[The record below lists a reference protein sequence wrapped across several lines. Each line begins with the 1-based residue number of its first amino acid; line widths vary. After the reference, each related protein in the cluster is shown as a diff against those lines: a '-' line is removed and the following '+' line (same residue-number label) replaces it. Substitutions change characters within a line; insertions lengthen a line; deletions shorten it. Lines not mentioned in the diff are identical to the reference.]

1 MRHLAM
7 MFVLPLVVSTFACG
21 EDEPEASAPAT
32 DAERV
37 FSVGSSSTVNTSAI
51 EGIWETKSARVQ
63 SGLESMIRLEL
74 RRDRVVAAARCMPTN
89 GDDATVLGT
98 TGKANVSPSTL
109 EFPEEV
115 RASKPIGSSYC
126 GVVVHAGVLPQCDLK
141 KLASERKWCFE
152 LAKGTLTVREETAAD
167 EYVKIAD

>member
-1 MRHLAM
+1 M

-21 EDEPEASAPAT
+21 EDDTAGSAPTT

-37 FSVGSSSTVNTSAI
+37 FSVASSQTANASAI

-74 RRDRVVAAARCMPTN
+74 RRDRVVAAVRCTPTS
-89 GDDATVLGT
+89 GADATLLGT
-98 TGKANVSPSTL
+98 TGKAAVSSSTL

-115 RASKPIGSSYC
+115 RISKPIGTSYC

-141 KLASERKWCFE
+141 KLASERSWCFE
-152 LAKGTLTVREETAAD
+152 LAKGTLTVREETAAV
-167 EYVKIAD
+167 EYVKVAD

>member
-7 MFVLPLVVSTFACG
+7 MLVLPLVVSTFACG
-21 EDEPEASAPAT
+21 EDEASTSVPAT

-37 FSVGSSSTVNTSAI
+37 FSVGSSETANATVI

-74 RRDRVVAAARCMPTN
+74 RRDRVVAAVRCAPTD
-89 GDDATVLGT
+89 GAGPTLLGT
-98 TGKANVSPSTL
+98 TGKATVTPSTL

-115 RASKPIGSSYC
+115 RVSKPIGTSYC

-141 KLASERKWCFE
+141 KLASERSWCFE
-152 LAKGTLTVREETAAD
+152 LAKGALTVREETAAV